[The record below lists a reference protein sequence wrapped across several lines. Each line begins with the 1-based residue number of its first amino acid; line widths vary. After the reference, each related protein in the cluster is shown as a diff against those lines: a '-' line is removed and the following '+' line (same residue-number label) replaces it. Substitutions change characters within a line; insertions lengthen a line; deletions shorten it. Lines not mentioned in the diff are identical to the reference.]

1 MTYTIRVAAASIGL
15 GILAG
20 CYEIAPTEVPVSIQQ
35 AESTQTPP
43 SDLSQIDTLVQGEI
57 AQGHFPG
64 AVVLVGQG
72 DKTLYYKAF
81 GNSVS
86 QPFQEPMQ
94 QDTVFDIASLS
105 KPVGTATSVLI
116 LVEQGKIHLEDEVA
130 KYLPA
135 FACSGKEKV
144 QIKHLLS
151 HTSGLPAYT
160 DAAAIS
166 SEFGPVCPDKVLDKI
181 CSLKALNEPGAT
193 FRYSCLGYIT
203 LGRIVEIVSDQP
215 LDAFARD
222 NIFVPLGMTSTRYNP
237 PPLWRERIAAATLQG
252 DVLLRG
258 NVHDPLAALMGGVSG
273 NAGIF
278 STAQDLAAFC
288 RMLLNDGQGNGPRI
302 LGSESVTLLT
312 SEQALGRAYGFDVS
326 SSYAGMKGDYPNPKA
341 FCHSGYTGTSIVCDP
356 DAKVFIIILTNRVHP
371 DDKGSVGSLRKE
383 IATIVGRWVSRQEN
397 EGIQN

>member
-20 CYEIAPTEVPVSIQQ
+20 CYEKAPTEVPVSPKQ
-35 AESTQTPP
+35 AQSAQIPTP
-43 SDLSQIDTLVQGEI
+43 DLSQIDTLVEGEI

-72 DKTLYYKAF
+72 DRTLYYKAF

-94 QDTVFDIASLS
+94 QDTIFDIASLS
-105 KPVGTATSVLI
+105 KPVGTAPSILI
-116 LVEQGKIHLEDEVA
+116 LAEQGKIHLDDEVA

-135 FACSGKEKV
+135 FACNGKEKV

-166 SEFGPVCPDKVLDKI
+166 RECGPVCPDKVLDTI
-181 CSLKALNEPGAT
+181 CSLKVLNEPGTT

-203 LGRIVEIVSDQP
+203 LGRIVEIVSGQP

-222 NIFVPLGMTSTRYNP
+222 NIFEPLNMADTCYNP
-237 PPLWRERIAAATLQG
+237 PVSQRERIAATSLQG
-252 DVLLRG
+252 NILLRG
-258 NVHDPLAALMGGVSG
+258 SVHDPLAALMGGVSG

-288 RMLLNDGQGNGPRI
+288 RMLLNDGQANGRRI
-302 LGSESVTLLT
+302 LGSESVALLT
-312 SEQALGRAYGFDVS
+312 TEQALGRAYGFDVS

-356 DAKVFIIILTNRVHP
+356 DAKVYIIILTNRVHP
-371 DDKGSVGSLRKE
+371 DDKGSVGTLRKE
-383 IATIVGRWVSRQEN
+383 IANVVGRWVARQFE
-397 EGIQN
+397 